1 MMTSVDVKYAV
12 MDASDWFSDKWICS
26 LDRKQVERKQHS
38 YYVERIFN
46 SLEMA
51 TTFCERRRKRDIN
64 HELKELKTKISKE
77 SDVYIYCE
85 DENPKTTCTC
95 TEEHKKRLSD
105 IALDGDSVDFTP
117 ESLTDKKT
125 AVKYVLENYA
135 MCPHCFYS
143 VSFGMLD
150 TSTTY
155 IPRDIAVTLAVLHR
169 KPEWFSKHDRIYLIN
184 HYPQLCDTGPL
195 AIVKVPSDRNRPNTP
210 DESDEENN
218 SDEWVQFHKV
228 TMETKDVIKF
238 YTRPKV
244 G

>member
-1 MMTSVDVKYAV
+1 MMTSADVKYAV

-26 LDRKQVERKQHS
+26 LDRKQAERKQHD

-46 SLEMA
+46 SLEKA
-51 TTFCERRRKRDIN
+51 TAFCKKRRKQDIN
-64 HELKELKTKISKE
+64 LELNELKTKISRE

-85 DENPKTTCTC
+85 DENPRTACTC

-105 IALDGDSVDFTP
+105 IARGGDSIDFTAAN
-117 ESLTDKKT
+117 LTDKKT

-169 KPEWFSKHDRIYLIN
+169 KPEWFSNRDRIYLIN

-195 AIVKVPSDRNRPNTP
+195 AIVKVPSDHDEPDTSVSEDPDKP
-210 DESDEENN
+210 DE
-218 SDEWVQFHKV
+218 WTQFHKV
-228 TMETKDVIKF
+228 VMETKDIIKF
-238 YTRPKV
+238 YTRPKTR
-244 G
+244 